1 MISIVFG
8 GQVLKF
14 SVLRGALKLFRQT
27 GLFENAVGGVA
38 RPDFFIY
45 GKAELREG
53 AVPNFVISLALTFK
67 TAAVFGEDFLD
78 DRGVVS
84 HFGIGS

>member
-1 MISIVFG
+1 MRHHVSLFLNMLPILVRAIHQATY
-8 GQVLKF
+8 QVSKF
-14 SVLRGALKLFRQT
+14 SVLWGALKLFRQT

-53 AVPNFVISLALTFK
+53 
-67 TAAVFGEDFLD
+67 G
-78 DRGVVS
+78 
-84 HFGIGS
+84 